1 MSIELIKSKVSAKQG
16 LARSNLFAIT
26 LPNIPGIDVDED
38 ELNVL
43 CRDVTIPGRQLLS
56 NERQIGMNLDKV
68 AYGYAVQDV
77 SATFLCLND
86 YYVRKYFETWQGLVV
101 NPDTFELGY
110 KNEYSKDV
118 SIYQLSKNPETS
130 AYNPKKDPYAEPGR
144 PSKGFLKPDASSKKV
159 YGVKL
164 EYAYPTSMNGIQLNN
179 ELDGLV
185 ELNVQFSYRNWT
197 QI

>member
-16 LARSNLFAIT
+16 LAKSNLFAIT
-26 LPNIPGIDVDED
+26 LPNIPGLFVDQN

-43 CRDVTIPGRQLLS
+43 CRDVTLPGRQLLS
-56 NERQIGMNLDKV
+56 NERQIGMNLEKV

-110 KNEYSKDV
+110 KNEYSKDI
-118 SIYQLSKNPETS
+118 SIYQLQ
-130 AYNPKKDPYAEPGR
+130 
-144 PSKGFLKPDASSKKV
+144 KPDIEISGTNFLNAPKTSQV
-159 YGVKL
+159 YGVTLQK
-164 EYAYPTSMNGIQLNN
+164 AYPTTMTDLQFNN
-179 ELDGLV
+179 ELDGVV
-185 ELNVQFSYRNWT
+185 ELNVQFSYRNWKP
-197 QI
+197 IG

>member
-16 LARSNLFAIT
+16 LAKSNLFAIA
-26 LPNIPGIDVDED
+26 LPAIPGILTDQS

-43 CRDVTIPGRQLLS
+43 CRDVTLPGRQILS
-56 NERQIGMNLDKV
+56 NERLIGANLEKV

-110 KNEYSKDV
+110 TNEYAKEI
-118 SIYQLSKNPETS
+118 SIYQLQ
-130 AYNPKKDPYAEPGR
+130 
-144 PSKGFLKPDASSKKV
+144 KPDYEISGTNFLNAPKSAQV

-164 EYAYPTSMNGIQLNN
+164 QKAYPTTMTDLQFNN
-179 ELDGLV
+179 ELDGII
-185 ELNVQFSYRNWT
+185 EINVQFSYRNWKP
-197 QI
+197 IG